1 MINWKHILDIRNAW
15 AKADNDEISTQEL
28 SKVVA
33 NKLDKLYYSEDDTM
47 FVKENLVDDF
57 MNLALDPDTTK
68 ENFDYIWRELYDW
81 ADFNHTCWIKVY

>member
-15 AKADNDEISTQEL
+15 AKA
-28 SKVVA
+28 
-33 NKLDKLYYSEDDTM
+33 DKLYYSEDDTM